1 MERLEEI
8 EMLTDCGGPEDC
20 TEGPPAAELS
30 DNSPSIG
37 EGIPEPKQVDPI
49 HEVQAANIKPFADS
63 EAERVRRI
71 ARLARAKVANNNKAT
86 HVPVSISPEPDTEP
100 DGRSA
105 AEDLPARR
113 EGKPLEDLAARIIV
127 AVTNLCNAIND
138 AVTRKLGLGELLVE
152 AKGQCKAHNVDWSEF
167 LASCELKERTAR
179 EAMLFHKNRGKIEK
193 ERHGGAV
200 LTVTAVREALSRP
213 RAKGGPAG
221 PPDPAAGS
229 SPTGDSA
236 SPRALPPPAP
246 EGGEHGETSPRPGAR
261 VDLDDDRVVAAAEG
275 PATTPGVVEEE
286 GEGQPP
292 PPVLGDVQAATDDRP
307 SDLEAA
313 EEACEAIMRILA
325 EQIARVESGEADQ
338 AIEALRRA
346 APMILQGF
354 QWLDEALRA
363 RGEAT
368 E

>member
-1 MERLEEI
+1 MEVMEEI
-8 EMLTDCGGPEDC
+8 DPTTDGEVPERGIEGPAAAEEPDDTINPDSVGPESKQDDPGDQAQPASNGPVAEWRDEQAGRLARKWRAHQANRSRA
-20 TEGPPAAELS
+20 TQGPADIPPEPEGEPDPRPAAEGSPAEGAGDILADLVTQIMSEVDGLS
-30 DNSPSIG
+30 ALLD
-37 EGIPEPKQVDPI
+37 D
-49 HEVQAANIKPFADS
+49 A
-63 EAERVRRI
+63 
-71 ARLARAKVANNNKAT
+71 LARKFKF
-86 HVPVSISPEPDTEP
+86 
-100 DGRSA
+100 
-105 AEDLPARR
+105 
-113 EGKPLEDLAARIIV
+113 GK
-127 AVTNLCNAIND
+127 
-138 AVTRKLGLGELLVE
+138 LLDQ
-152 AKGQCKAHNVDWSEF
+152 AQKQCKALKVDWTGF
-167 LASCELKERTAR
+167 LAVCGLKERTAR
-179 EAMLFHKNRGKIEK
+179 EAIRFHKNRAQIEA

-200 LTVTAVREALSRP
+200 LTVTAARAALSSP

-236 SPRALPPPAP
+236 SPRVLPPPAP

-261 VDLDDDRVVAAAEG
+261 VDLDDDRVVEAAEG